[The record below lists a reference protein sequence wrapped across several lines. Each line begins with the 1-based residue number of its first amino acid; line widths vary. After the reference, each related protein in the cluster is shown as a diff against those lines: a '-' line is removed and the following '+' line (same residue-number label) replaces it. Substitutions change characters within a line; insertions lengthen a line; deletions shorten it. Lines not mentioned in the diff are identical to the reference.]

1 MMSIKIKILGAFSF
15 AREQDRRVVSNGV
28 AIMVLT
34 IERTELITM
43 SEIERK
49 ILKRFMYTTVP
60 FVVLKLMVLMEEH
73 KAKRKKV

>member
-1 MMSIKIKILGAFSF
+1 MLFLF
-15 AREQDRRVVSNGV
+15 ARKQDRQVVSNGV
-28 AIMVLT
+28 VIMVLT